1 MPIPITAPQITSVI
15 KWFPEAK
22 RKPAVKEAK
31 AKLETTTG
39 IFHGEFEKYLQNK
52 NEVKPAAAKLNVV
65 WPEKMIYS
73 SLLPESYFPEHR
85 KNTCKDV
92 PG

>member
-1 MPIPITAPQITSVI
+1 MPVPITAPQITSVI

-22 RKPAVKEAK
+22 RKPAVKDARV
-31 AKLETTTG
+31 KLETTTG

-65 WPEKMIYS
+65 WPEKNDLFQSPSRILFS
-73 SLLPESYFPEHR
+73 GAP
-85 KNTCKDV
+85 
-92 PG
+92 

>member
-1 MPIPITAPQITSVI
+1 MPVPITAPQSTSVI
-15 KWFPEAK
+15 KWFHEAK
-22 RKPAVKEAK
+22 RKPAVEDAR

-65 WPEKMIYS
+65 CPEINDLSQSPSRILFSGAPQKYM
-73 SLLPESYFPEHR
+73 
-85 KNTCKDV
+85 
-92 PG
+92 